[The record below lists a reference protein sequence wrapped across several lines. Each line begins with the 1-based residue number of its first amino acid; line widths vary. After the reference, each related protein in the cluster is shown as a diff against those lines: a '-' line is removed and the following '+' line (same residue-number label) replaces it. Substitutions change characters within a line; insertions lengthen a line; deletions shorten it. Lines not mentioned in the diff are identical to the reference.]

1 MLLEALWWSFQ
12 SLATQGKLK
21 TFTGKGQLFANCYGH
36 AYWMEGFKRKTFKIE
51 TR

>member
-1 MLLEALWWSFQ
+1 MEVSIF
-12 SLATQGKLK
+12 TMQGKLK

-36 AYWMEGFKRKTFKIE
+36 AFWMVTAGITMLR